1 MRRSTADNPG
11 GQRWRP
17 GDFFVVL
24 SMVVGGGDVV
34 EAGRLWLAG
43 GAGQMRIY
51 VTKVFAMRLRPLG
64 QTGLMVSELC
74 LGTMTWGKQNTE
86 AEAHAQMDYAM
97 DHGVTF
103 WDTAE
108 MYAVPPS
115 AETYGKTE
123 TYIGNWLAANPGKR
137 EQIVLA
143 SKAATTGRPWIRG
156 GAKLTAATMVE
167 AVEASLRRLQTETID
182 LYQLHWPTRAYP
194 HHQNH
199 WRFVPATDRAAE
211 VALMHSLLQAAAAL
225 MKAGKIRHFGLSN
238 ESAWGLST
246 YLQLAEQH
254 GLPRIA
260 SVQNE
265 YSLLYRLDDMYMEE
279 ICTLEQ
285 VGFLPYSALAMGILT
300 GKYQHGAR
308 PEGTRIT
315 IPGNGVQAR
324 LTPAAEAATAAY
336 AALAQEQGL
345 DLVQMALAFTLTRPF
360 VTSTIIGATSM
371 TQLKV
376 DIAAADVVLSAEVR
390 AGIEGIRRQWPMPY

>member
-1 MRRSTADNPG
+1 MMR
-11 GQRWRP
+11 Q
-17 GDFFVVL
+17 
-24 SMVVGGGDVV
+24 
-34 EAGRLWLAG
+34 
-43 GAGQMRIY
+43 
-51 VTKVFAMRLRPLG
+51 RPLG

-86 AEAHAQMDYAM
+86 AEAHAQMDYALTQ
-97 DHGVTF
+97 GVTF

-108 MYAVPPS
+108 MNAVPPS

-156 GAKLTAATMVE
+156 GAKLTATTMVE
-167 AVEASLRRLQTETID
+167 AVEASLRRLQTDRID
-182 LYQLHWPTRAYP
+182 LYQLHWPTRPYP

-199 WRFVPATDRAAE
+199 WRFAPATDRVAE
-211 VALMHSLLQAAAAL
+211 VALMHSLLQAAADL

-300 GKYQHGAR
+300 GKYQHGAK

-324 LTPAAEAATAAY
+324 LTPYSEAATAAY
-336 AALAQEQGL
+336 AALAQEHGL

-371 TQLKV
+371 DQLKT
-376 DIAAADVVLSAEVR
+376 DIAAADVVLSAEVL
-390 AGIEGIRRQWPMPY
+390 AGIEAIRRQWPMPY